1 MISRVRKQRGYTV
14 VDNGYLYDSSL
25 TLEAVGLLT
34 VIFSYPDE
42 KQISIESIADRRP
55 LDSSYKVRGAMK
67 QLIQNGYC
75 TRTKRQDDK
84 GIFRGWNYTVFEE
97 KQPIADLPNSKVGE
111 PADMRI
117 TDVGKT
123 HVNISTIYSNSYSSS
138 NSTDSSIDKNYHLST
153 VDSEKRGEVGDAS
166 EMGNEGVISRSCEL
180 GELLTPTNPKER
192 KSCAKKKEMGVVPIV
207 PIPDSLNTPE
217 FCHVWNKL
225 CSLSKWRSKPS
236 SAIEL
241 ALKKLSSFDV
251 RFAVELCESA
261 HAGNYQGVVF
271 PDTAFKYEQ
280 WKKRSSHG
288 GKENN
293 GFRTRATID
302 VDRIDAEFSSANE

>member
-1 MISRVRKQRGYTV
+1 M

-42 KQISIESIADRRP
+42 KQISIESIAERRP

-138 NSTDSSIDKNYHLST
+138 NPTDSSIDKNYLLST
-153 VDSEKRGEVGDAS
+153 VDSERKEEIVFTS
-166 EMGNEGVISRSCEL
+166 EIENKGVISSSCES
-180 GELLTPTNPKER
+180 GVSLTPTNQKER
-192 KSCAKKKEMGVVPIV
+192 KSCAKKKEMGVIPVV
-207 PIPDSLNTPE
+207 PIPDTLNTPE
-217 FCHVWNKL
+217 FCQAWTKL

-241 ALKKLSSFDV
+241 ALKKLSAFDV
-251 RFAVELCESA
+251 RFAIELCESA

-271 PDTAFKYEQ
+271 PDTAHKYEQ
-280 WKKRSSHG
+280 WKKRSHE
-288 GKENN
+288 GKENS
-293 GFRTRATID
+293 GFRARATAD
-302 VDRIDAEFSSANE
+302 VERIDAEFSRANERQAGACQVWE